1 MIVGWNSHTAESIH
15 QALVQYRI
23 GDMFS
28 PKINQTEALALGA
41 NEFITAINE
50 NRTPLTSGVDG
61 LAVVRILEAS
71 NKSLKNMGEI
81 VELNSLTLV

>member
-1 MIVGWNSHTAESIH
+1 MH
-15 QALVQYRI
+15 
-23 GDMFS
+23 
-28 PKINQTEALALGA
+28 

-50 NRTPLTSGVDG
+50 NRTPLTSGADG

-71 NKSLKNMGEI
+71 NKSLQNMGEI